1 MFPPG
6 LTPLA
11 TWETDAGS
19 RWFPWCSACIDTTVW
34 ATKMMAI
41 TAMMA

>member
-6 LTPLA
+6 LRPLA
-11 TWETDAGS
+11 TWDTEAGS
-19 RWFPWCSACIDTTVW
+19 RPLPWCSACIETTVW
-34 ATKMMAI
+34 PANTMAI